1 MTEVWVFCK
10 LIATATK
17 TNFVKNNAKKNSH
30 QNQKKFDANMFDSAM
45 DSGSCIVLMIEFLK
59 IAAKAIVERSQLK
72 TFDRVW
78 SPWN

>member
-1 MTEVWVFCK
+1 MQ
-10 LIATATK
+10 
-17 TNFVKNNAKKNSH
+17 KKNSH

-72 TFDRVW
+72 TFDRV
-78 SPWN
+78 